1 MSRWAGKWV
10 GEVLSHLQGLLKVVE
25 KQHSRIRGTDKN
37 PLHRMTRREQVEI
50 FVNLLSVQM
59 SEVPD

>member
-1 MSRWAGKWV
+1 M